1 MIIYHCFLGTLLN
14 AIIGSVYDL
23 VVFSLNN
30 DAHADPASTGDQRR
44 KPVTGRRYD
53 LAFDARPVHPA
64 AWDIHNTM
72 AAGREALLEL
82 HVDRHDVLGLQGG
95 RLRYRGFVK

>member
-1 MIIYHCFLGTLLN
+1 MAVL
-14 AIIGSVYDL
+14 
-23 VVFSLNN
+23 SLNN
-30 DAHADPASTGDQRR
+30 DAHAVPASTGGQRC

-82 HVDRHDVLGLQGG
+82 QVDRHDALGLQGG
-95 RLRYRGFVK
+95 RLRDRGFVR